1 MKGNLHSL
9 ICLFNNINYGKCY
22 ITNNTWLVLEPL
34 YDYFEARFFLRDAK
48 THADIKTFKTADQ
61 LEQFIKSEIQKEE
74 MQNVE
79 N

>member
-1 MKGNLHSL
+1 MKKSLHSL
-9 ICLFNNINYGKCY
+9 IALYNNINYGEKY

-34 YDYFEARFFLRDAK
+34 YDYLEARFFLRDAK

-61 LEQFIKSEIQKEE
+61 LKQFIEE
-74 MQNVE
+74 ELKNVR